1 MSHIICPT
9 YVTSSPSIGGIM
21 GGGGGAGVP
30 NLHVEFKK

>member
-21 GGGGGAGVP
+21 GGGGAGVP
-30 NLHVEFKK
+30 NLHIEFKK